1 MFKPVPLNLPS
12 YPFKITQKLDK
23 LFIFDELRKKDLVL
37 TPEEWV
43 RQHWIS
49 YLHNYKSYPKTLMK
63 IEGGLLLNSLQKR
76 SDLLIFN
83 NKGEKVL
90 LAEFKA
96 PSVKITEKVFH
107 QIANYNSIYKI
118 PLLLVSNGI
127 EHYYCRIDFEQS
139 NFTFITELPSFHQ
152 EDFEF

>member
-1 MFKPVPLNLPS
+1 MFKPTPLNLP
-12 YPFKITQKLDK
+12 PFQAKIKKKQEQYY
-23 LFIFDELRKKDLVL
+23 IFDELRKKYLVL

-43 RQHWIS
+43 RQHWVD
-49 YLHNYKSYPKTLMK
+49 YLNKQYRYPLSLMK

-76 SDLLIFN
+76 SDLVIYNTL
-83 NKGEKVL
+83 GERIL

-96 PSVKITEKVFH
+96 PTVKITEKAFS

-127 EHYYCRIDFEQS
+127 QHYYCRINFDQGNFDFLS
-139 NFTFITELPSFHQ
+139 ELPSFDQ
-152 EDFEF
+152 

>member
-49 YLHNYKSYPKTLMK
+49 YLHTYKSYPKALMK

-96 PSVKITEKVFH
+96 PSVKITEKTFQ
-107 QIANYNSIYKI
+107 QIANYNSTHKI
-118 PLLLVSNGI
+118 PLLLVSNGM
-127 EHYYCRIDFEQS
+127 EHYYCSIDFMNS
-139 NFTFITELPSFHQ
+139 RFDFLADLPNYRS
-152 EDFEF
+152 DI